1 MYSNVILKTKY
12 HVVKNKKNIL
22 RYCTFSVTISDEEK
36 DSSFNTF
43 LHLNT
48 YMIKMGYL
56 MKASLDKLQTYL
68 LFAKWLQDN
77 GLGDELMNSHILK
90 KK

>member
-68 LFAKWLQDN
+68 LFAK
-77 GLGDELMNSHILK
+77 
-90 KK
+90 